1 MKRYIAIVIMLF
13 VTTLASAQEQTV
25 NTEQALPADLNAVWS
40 SANSAYNEGDF
51 AQAVQLYESIL
62 TAGEHSAK
70 VYYNLGNAYFKQEA
84 LGKAILNYRRALRL
98 APYDEDILHNLEY
111 ATAATKDQIESIPE
125 FFLSR
130 WVAAARNIMGSD
142 GWTIASLVVLALTF
156 MATLLYLLAQVLSK
170 RKAGFYAMCV
180 GVVLFIVTTIFAYQS
195 RQELIGGGE
204 AVIMSSAVAIKSS
217 PDRAAT
223 DLFVLHEGTHLSVGE
238 SIDGWAEIRIA
249 DGRKGWIEISRIEII

>member
-1 MKRYIAIVIMLF
+1 MKRYIAILIALLVAN
-13 VTTLASAQEQTV
+13 LASAQEPATDNQT
-25 NTEQALPADLNAVWS
+25 LPADLNAVWS
-40 SANSAYNEGDF
+40 SANAAYNEGNF
-51 AQAVQLYESIL
+51 AEAAQLYESIL
-62 TAGEHSAK
+62 IKGEHSAK
-70 VYYNLGNAYFKQEA
+70 VYYNLGNAYFKQEQ
-84 LGKAILNYRRALRL
+84 LGKAILNYNRALRL

-130 WVAAARNIMGSD
+130 WVGAARNIMGSD
-142 GWTIASLVVLALTF
+142 GWAVTSLVVLA
-156 MATLLYLLAQVLSK
+156 ATLIAALIYLLAQALSQ
-170 RKAGFYAMCV
+170 RKAGFYVMCV
-180 GVVLFIVTTIFAYQS
+180 GAVLFVVSAIFACQS

-223 DLFVLHEGTHLSVGE
+223 DLFVLHEGTRLSVGE

-249 DGRKGWIEISRIEII
+249 DGRKGWIEISRIEVI